1 MYIKKYFL
9 ILLFFAET
17 VLALECPTGQY
28 FVSAH
33 QRNSYYRANGIFV
46 SATAVSDH
54 CRPYQFSSPLKIKFQ
69 DKMPKGWP
77 YLEKFKSLTAI
88 EKKEIEQAFNSL
100 PVRLKNLGEIKIY
113 RAIKS
118 VFPDNPT
125 TSGPDDSII
134 VLYDSAK
141 VFGYRQAIAH
151 EIGHILFSKL
161 NEDEKAEYYS
171 FSDWQWSNGKPY
183 PQRKDFSEPDGI
195 FSPEEDFANNI
206 EHLIQ
211 KNNSRVNSKISNY
224 LKSLLGLKK

>member
-1 MYIKKYFL
+1 MHRKIFFL
-9 ILLFFAET
+9 ILLLFAET
-17 VLALECPTGQY
+17 VLALECPPGQY
-28 FVSAH
+28 FVSGH

-54 CRPYQFSSPLKIKFQ
+54 CRPFQFSSPLKIRFQ
-69 DKMPKGWP
+69 DKMPIGWP
-77 YLEKFKSLTAI
+77 YLEKFISLTAV

-100 PVRLKNLGEIKIY
+100 PSRLKNLGEIKIH

-118 VFPDNPT
+118 VFRDNPT

-141 VFGYRQAIAH
+141 AFGFQRAIAH
-151 EIGHILFSKL
+151 ELAHILFSKL

-183 PQRKDFSEPDGI
+183 PQRQDFSEPDGI
-195 FSPEEDFANNI
+195 FAPEEDFANNV

-211 KNNSRVNSKISNY
+211 KNNKRVNSKISNY